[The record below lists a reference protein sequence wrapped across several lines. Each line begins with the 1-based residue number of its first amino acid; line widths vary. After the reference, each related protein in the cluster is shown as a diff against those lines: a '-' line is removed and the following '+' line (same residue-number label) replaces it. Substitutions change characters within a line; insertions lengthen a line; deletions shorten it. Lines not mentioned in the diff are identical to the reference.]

1 MKKLLAIKGQFKQIH
16 KTLDLLSKKNRNRL
30 LRISVF
36 HFLLG
41 VVDLVG
47 IAVIGVI
54 ASIAIRGIQSSP
66 PDSRVL
72 TILELIGISQF
83 SFQTQSAILAI
94 TASLIL
100 VTRSTS
106 SYLISKNTYYFL
118 SDVACEISD
127 KLFSKLAN
135 TNLLTLKHE
144 SPHRLLHAATGGVTS
159 IATNIIGPV
168 SLVIS
173 DLSLLLIIGFGI
185 AIFDPLLVFSI
196 VTIFS
201 VVLVVVYRL
210 TRERSITA
218 AKILRERGIE
228 SGEISLEFIDSYREA
243 FVKDRRHYYF
253 GKISRIRREVA
264 GAVAEQAWLPNISKY
279 SVEISVTIGSI
290 LIAAIQF
297 LSKNAVDAVGAF
309 AVFLAAGT
317 RITPALLRIQ
327 QNAFLIEASLVT
339 SEPTIN
345 LLDDLNNT
353 APIHESNYGFMTQHV
368 GFVPKILISDLSFK
382 YPIKADFTLQNINF
396 EINPGNSIAIVGSSG
411 VGKSTL
417 VDLIL
422 GLLTPSSGKI
432 LISDLDPISV
442 IKKFPGAIG
451 YVPQD
456 ISIYNGTIRSNIGLG
471 FDTINVKDELAFQAL
486 NKANLLEFVNNLDGG
501 LDHLV
506 DARGSNLS
514 SGQRQRLGIARAL
527 ITAPKLL
534 ILDEA
539 TSSLDNETE
548 KNIIENLI
556 TLKSDLTL
564 IVVAHRLSA
573 LRKLDSIVYLEDGKV
588 IGIGDFNFLRRTVP
602 NFDKQASIAGL

>member
-1 MKKLLAIKGQFKQIH
+1 
-16 KTLDLLSKKNRNRL
+16 
-30 LRISVF
+30 
-36 HFLLG
+36 
-41 VVDLVG
+41 
-47 IAVIGVI
+47 
-54 ASIAIRGIQSSP
+54 
-66 PDSRVL
+66 
-72 TILELIGISQF
+72 
-83 SFQTQSAILAI
+83 
-94 TASLIL
+94 
-100 VTRSTS
+100 
-106 SYLISKNTYYFL
+106 
-118 SDVACEISD
+118 
-127 KLFSKLAN
+127 
-135 TNLLTLKHE
+135 
-144 SPHRLLHAATGGVTS
+144 
-159 IATNIIGPV
+159 
-168 SLVIS
+168 
-173 DLSLLLIIGFGI
+173 
-185 AIFDPLLVFSI
+185 
-196 VTIFS
+196 
-201 VVLVVVYRL
+201 
-210 TRERSITA
+210 
-218 AKILRERGIE
+218 
-228 SGEISLEFIDSYREA
+228 
-243 FVKDRRHYYF
+243 
-253 GKISRIRREVA
+253 
-264 GAVAEQAWLPNISKY
+264 
-279 SVEISVTIGSI
+279 
-290 LIAAIQF
+290 
-297 LSKNAVDAVGAF
+297 
-309 AVFLAAGT
+309 
-317 RITPALLRIQ
+317 
-327 QNAFLIEASLVT
+327 
-339 SEPTIN
+339 
-345 LLDDLNNT
+345 
-353 APIHESNYGFMTQHV
+353 MTQHV